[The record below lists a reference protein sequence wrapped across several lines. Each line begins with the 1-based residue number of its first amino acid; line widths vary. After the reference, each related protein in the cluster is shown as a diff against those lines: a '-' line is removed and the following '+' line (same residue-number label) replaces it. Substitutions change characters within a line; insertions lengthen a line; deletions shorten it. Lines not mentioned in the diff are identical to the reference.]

1 VTFEQAEAYLLSTI
15 GEALSRSVPYRLD
28 RMRAFLHE
36 LGDPQDTYP
45 TIHVGGTS
53 GKGSTC
59 TMIAAMLQASGRRTG
74 LHTKPHLRSVTERAR
89 IDGVAISEE
98 GLADLLGAMQP
109 AIERTEREHGRPSY
123 YETLLALAFL
133 YFQRECVD
141 VAVIEVG
148 IGGKLDGTN
157 VLIPRV
163 CAITTIGYDHMDV
176 LGNTLEEIASDKAGI
191 AKPGIPLISAVA
203 DPGARG
209 VIEERCAVVGA
220 PFVSV
225 LDTTRIENATS
236 DAYGQRCSIVTPI
249 DAYDVALPVLGA
261 FQRGNAA
268 TAVRVVEHLGP
279 DLRPAREAMERGLAA
294 LSLFGRMEYFPSYP
308 SVVFDVAHNAEKAAH
323 LASSLLEQ
331 FPGRRLHFVV
341 AIGESKDAREILA
354 ALGSAASS
362 FTFTGFDAAGRNA
375 IKPQRLASVA
385 EELGHWGRAIA
396 DPSEALSVVRRNARS
411 DDIVVV
417 TGSTFVVAQ
426 VREWWLEHVATPAAG
441 Y

>member
-15 GEALSRSVPYRLD
+15 GETLSRSVPYRLD

-36 LGDPQDTYP
+36 LGDPQDAYP

-53 GKGSTC
+53 GKGSTS
-59 TMIAAMLQASGRRTG
+59 TMIAAMLQASGKRTG

-89 IDGVAISEE
+89 IGGTAVSEE
-98 GLADLLGAMQP
+98 RFAELLDFMRP

-133 YFQRECVD
+133 YFERERVD

-157 VLIPRV
+157 VLTPRV
-163 CAITTIGYDHMDV
+163 CAITTIGYDHMEV
-176 LGNTLEEIASDKAGI
+176 LGDTLEAIASDKAGI
-191 AKPGIPLISAVA
+191 AKPGVPLVSAVA
-203 DPGARG
+203 DPGARR

-220 PFVSV
+220 PFISV
-225 LDTTRIENATS
+225 LDTTRIENATT
-236 DAYGQRCSIVTPI
+236 DAYGQRCTLQTPLDSYDIV
-249 DAYDVALPVLGA
+249 LPVLGA

-268 TAVRVVEHLGP
+268 TAVRVVEHLSQ

-294 LSLFGRMEYFPSYP
+294 LSLFGRMEYFPSHP
-308 SVVFDVAHNAEKAAH
+308 SVIFDVAHNAEKAEH
-323 LASSLLEQ
+323 LVSSLLEQ
-331 FPGRRLHFVV
+331 FPGRRFHFVI

-354 ALGSAASS
+354 AFGRAATS
-362 FTFTGFDAAGRNA
+362 FTFTGFDAAGRSA
-375 IKPQRLASVA
+375 IKPQRLASLA
-385 EELGHWGRAIA
+385 EDLGHWGRAIA
-396 DPSEALSVVRRNARS
+396 DPSEALSIVRRNSSS

-441 Y
+441 R